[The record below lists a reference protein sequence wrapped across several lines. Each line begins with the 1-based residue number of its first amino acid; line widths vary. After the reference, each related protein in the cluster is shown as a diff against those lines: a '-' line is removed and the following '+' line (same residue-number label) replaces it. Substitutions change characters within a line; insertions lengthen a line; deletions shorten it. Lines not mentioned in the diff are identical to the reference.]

1 MTSVVLSLHLSFLL
15 QFFSSD
21 ERIKA
26 MRQMIMADAAEQRQ
40 EALGLLLPYQK
51 TDFEGIF
58 RAMDG
63 M

>member
-1 MTSVVLSLHLSFLL
+1 
-15 QFFSSD
+15 
-21 ERIKA
+21 
-26 MRQMIMADAAEQRQ
+26 MRQTIMADTAEQRQ